1 MTKPIDLEPRSNGGK
16 FIACAVPNC
25 HRNSHYSAKGS
36 QGWCRAH
43 YLRMR
48 RYGDPLGG
56 SKTLEGDPA
65 HFLKETV
72 LTHEGDDCLPWPFS
86 RNGDGYGLMYSKGKM
101 YRVSRVVCEHVNGP
115 PPTPQHHAAHSC
127 GNGHLGCVTKR
138 HLSWKT
144 PAENKADQIRHGT
157 WAHGASHARA
167 KLTESDVRAI
177 RSLRGTVSLKDL
189 SLQFGITESMIGEI
203 QKHRRWTSLD
213 AGVSRGSL
221 AQ

>member
-1 MTKPIDLEPRSNGGK
+1 MTTLPDLEPPPRGSK

-43 YLRMR
+43 YLRMC

-65 HFLKETV
+65 HFFRETV
-72 LTHEGDDCLPWPFS
+72 LRYDGDECLTWPYGK
-86 RNGDGYGLMYSKGKM
+86 NGDGYGQMRFQGKM
-101 YRVSRVVCEHVNGP
+101 RRVSRLVCEHVNGP
-115 PPTPQHHAAHSC
+115 PPTPKHEAAHSC
-127 GNGHLGCVTKR
+127 GNGHLSCVTKR

-167 KLTESDVRAI
+167 KLTESDVRTI
-177 RSLRGTVSLKDL
+177 RALRGKVSLKDL
-189 SLQFGITESMIGEI
+189 SSQFGIAESMIGEI
-203 QKHRRWTSLD
+203 QKDRRWTSLD
-213 AGVSRGSL
+213 ADTSKRSS